1 MNLPNTENFTE
12 KFNRQSKLGFGAPT
26 QRISLRNSTD
36 KASWGSVMDWNKEEY
51 DKISVS
57 LFRIQTYWV
66 HGKAFIITFIINE
79 DKNQSFFTQGWC
91 KVFGIKNKDYS
102 KIVKIF

>member
-1 MNLPNTENFTE
+1 
-12 KFNRQSKLGFGAPT
+12 
-26 QRISLRNSTD
+26 
-36 KASWGSVMDWNKEEY
+36 MDWNKEEY

-102 KIVKIF
+102 KIVKYFKMNNKNKVCE